1 MLDRDS
7 YLFLI
12 GYGEDNM
19 KRLSAIVLL
28 CCLLLAGCMASR
40 TAQAHIDKGLDY
52 VAAKQLDKA
61 VTEYSAAI
69 DSKPEKPMLAY
80 VLSLRAA
87 AYTQLK
93 QYDKALADANQ
104 SIQLDDTDA
113 SAYLSRGYVYLALE
127 KYEDAVKD
135 FDKAIDLDNKVALAF
150 LGRATAHLQLGEADL
165 ALADYKSSIALDPKQ
180 PSASQINGSIETLSK
195 LLKK

>member
-1 MLDRDS
+1 
-7 YLFLI
+7 
-12 GYGEDNM
+12 M

-28 CCLLLAGCMASR
+28 CCLLVAGCTTSR
-40 TAQAHIDKGLDY
+40 TAQSHIDKGLDD
-52 VAAKQLDKA
+52 VAAKQLDRA

-69 DSKPEKPMLAY
+69 DAKPEASVLAY
-80 VLSLRAA
+80 ALSLRAA

-93 QYDKALADANQ
+93 QYDKALADANA
-104 SIQLDDTDA
+104 SIKLNDTDA

-127 KYEDAVKD
+127 KYDDAVKD
-135 FDKAIDLDNKVALAF
+135 FDKAISLDNKMALAF

-165 ALADYKSSIALDPKQ
+165 ALADYKSSIALDPNQ
-180 PSASQINGSIETLSK
+180 PSASQINASIETLSK